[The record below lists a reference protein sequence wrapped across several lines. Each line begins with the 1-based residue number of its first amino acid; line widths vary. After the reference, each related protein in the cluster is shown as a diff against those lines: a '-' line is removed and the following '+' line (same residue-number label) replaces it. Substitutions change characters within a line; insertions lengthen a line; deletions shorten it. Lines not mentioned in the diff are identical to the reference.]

1 MPASERYVAISSDCH
16 AGADLRDYKPLLARE
31 WHDDFE
37 RWAADFS
44 DPWMEVEEMV
54 APGPINIGVVSA
66 GSSWNWDSDARMN
79 ALEEDGIVAEVL
91 FPNTAP
97 PFFPAGVF
105 AASQPET
112 RSDYERRFA
121 GLQAHNRWL
130 AEFCDATPGRRAG
143 IAQVFL
149 NDVDETVEEIR
160 QAHALGLRGVLIPSD
175 QVMTAVPLY
184 LPRYDKVWAV
194 CEELGMVVHRHG
206 NLVGLPASTEYG
218 IAGPAVG
225 LLESKSFFH
234 RRGLT
239 HLILAGVF
247 DRFPRLKFAM
257 TEVGVGWV
265 PAYLAELDA
274 FVKGA
279 RQGGG
284 ILGIMAGDAARSL
297 KELPSEYFARNVFL
311 GASLLTAAETEQRH
325 SIGVD
330 HIMWGSDLPHS
341 EGSYPYS
348 VKAMQALFAG
358 IPEDEVAR
366 MLGGNAARV
375 YGFDLAALQSFA
387 DRFGP
392 TRDQIHSPLTDPP
405 RYPDETVTP
414 TLAPENLPSQAV

>member
-1 MPASERYVAISSDCH
+1 MPASERYVVISSDCH
-16 AGADLRDYKPLLARE
+16 AGADLRDYKPFLARE

-37 RWAADFS
+37 RWAAHFS
-44 DPWMEVEEMV
+44 DPWMQVEEKI
-54 APGPINIGVVSA
+54 APGPINIGAVSA
-66 GSSWNWDSDARMN
+66 ASSWNWESDIRMR

-97 PFFPAGVF
+97 PFTPSGVF

-112 RSDYERRFA
+112 RSEYEQRFA
-121 GLQAHNRWL
+121 GLRAHNRWM
-130 AEFCDATPGRRAG
+130 AEFCNATPGRRAG

-149 NDVDETVEEIR
+149 NDVDEAAEEIR

-175 QVMTAVPLY
+175 QGMTVVPLY

-206 NLVGLPASTEYG
+206 NLVGLPASPENG
-218 IAGPAVG
+218 IAGQAVG
-225 LLESKSFFH
+225 LFEGRVFFH
-234 RRGLT
+234 HRGLT

-265 PAYLAELDA
+265 PAFLAQLDA

-279 RQGGG
+279 RQPGG
-284 ILGIMAGDAARSL
+284 ILDFFAGEVVRSI
-297 KELPSEYFARNVFL
+297 KGLPSEYFATNAYL
-311 GASLLTAAETEQRH
+311 GASLLTAAETRHRH

-330 HIMWGSDLPHS
+330 RIMWGSDLPHS

-348 VKAMQALFAG
+348 VQAMQAVFAG
-358 IPEDEVAR
+358 IPEDEVAM
-366 MLGGNAARV
+366 MLGGNAARI
-375 YGFDLAALQSFA
+375 YGFDLAALQPLA

-392 TRDQIHSPLTDPP
+392 TRDQVRTPLTDPP
-405 RYPDETVTP
+405 RYPDQTITP
-414 TLAPENLPSQAV
+414 SLAPENLPSQAA

>member
-1 MPASERYVAISSDCH
+1 MPASERYAVISSDCH
-16 AGADLRDYKPLLARE
+16 AGADLRDYKPFLARE

-37 RWAADFS
+37 RWAAHFS
-44 DPWMEVEEMV
+44 DPWMQAEEKI
-54 APGPINIGVVSA
+54 APGPIRMGAVSA
-66 GSSWNWDSDARMN
+66 GSSWNWESDTRMR

-112 RSDYERRFA
+112 RPEYERRFA
-121 GLQAHNRWL
+121 GLRAHNRWM
-130 AEFCDATPGRRAG
+130 AEFCNATPGRRAG

-149 NDVDETVEEIR
+149 NDVDEAAEEIR

-175 QVMTAVPLY
+175 QGMTVVPLY

-206 NLVGLPASTEYG
+206 NLVGLPASTENG
-218 IAGPAVG
+218 IAGPAIG
-225 LLESKSFFH
+225 LLEGRAFFH
-234 RRGLT
+234 HRGLT

-257 TEVGVGWV
+257 TEVGAGWV
-265 PAYLAELDA
+265 PGFLAQLDA
-274 FVKGA
+274 FVTGA
-279 RQGGG
+279 RQPGG
-284 ILGIMAGDAARSL
+284 ILDFFAGEAVRSI
-297 KELPSEYFARNVFL
+297 KDLPSEYFARNVYL
-311 GASLLTAAETEQRH
+311 GASLLTAAETQQRH

-330 HIMWGSDLPHS
+330 RIMWGSDLPHS

-348 VKAMQALFAG
+348 VQAMQAVFAG
-358 IPEDEVAR
+358 IPEDEVAM
-366 MLGGNAARV
+366 MLGGNAAKV
-375 YGFDLAALQSFA
+375 YGFDLAALQPLA

-392 TRDQIHSPLTDPP
+392 TRDQLRTPLTNPP
-405 RYPDETVTP
+405 RYPDQTVTP
-414 TLAPENLPSQAV
+414 SLAPENLPSQAA